1 VLTPGTLPRLQGLLE
16 EQRLDGWL
24 LSDFKGRNPIASAAL
39 GHGIIGTRRVFA
51 FVPRTGVPVA
61 LIHEIDTEL
70 WRSWPDAWGKH
81 IWVRQRELEHA
92 LARYI
97 DGLRV
102 AADFSP
108 RGASPYLDCVP
119 AGTIDLL
126 SEFARELVASAE
138 LVTRFLSIWTE
149 EGRRSH
155 ESAAE
160 NLAGIAQY
168 AMQRVAER
176 VHDKNPVTEF
186 DVSQWI
192 RDAFAREG
200 LVTESGPS
208 VCVGPNAARN
218 HYEATVENTA
228 MIVPGQLLLVDLWA
242 REPGG
247 IYADQTWMAS
257 IGAPSD
263 RDACLWAI
271 VREARDAALN
281 LLKDHVQ
288 KQRPIAGR
296 EVDLAAYQVI
306 ADAGFE
312 SCIAGRTGHSIDRFG
327 LHGLGPTIDGTE
339 TDDRRALIPG
349 IGFSVEP
356 GIYLKGQ
363 TGVRSEVN
371 VYLKENEILVTP
383 SVIQQDLVIL

>member
-1 VLTPGTLPRLQGLLE
+1 VG
-16 EQRLDGWL
+16 
-24 LSDFKGRNPIASAAL
+24 
-39 GHGIIGTRRVFA
+39 
-51 FVPRTGVPVA
+51 
-61 LIHEIDTEL
+61 
-70 WRSWPDAWGKH
+70 
-81 IWVRQRELEHA
+81 
-92 LARYI
+92 
-97 DGLRV
+97 
-102 AADFSP
+102 ADFSP

-126 SEFARELVASAE
+126 SEFARELVPSAE
-138 LVTRFLSIWTE
+138 LVTRFLSAWTE
-149 EGRRSH
+149 EERRSH
-155 ESAAE
+155 ERAAE
-160 NLAGIAQY
+160 ILAGIAQY

-176 VHDKNPVTEF
+176 VHEKNPVTEF

-192 RDAFAREG
+192 REAFAREG

-257 IGAPSD
+257 IGVPSD
-263 RDACLWAI
+263 RDACLWGI
-271 VREARDAALN
+271 VREARDAALK
-281 LLKDHVQ
+281 LLKDRVQ
-288 KQRPIAGR
+288 KQSPIAGR

-327 LHGLGPTIDGTE
+327 LHGFGPTIDGTE

-383 SVIQQDLVIL
+383 SVIQNDLVIL